1 MFPALRKGSLE
12 GTPWPPEMMQ
22 SVSPCWGLFRPQ
34 VSCCRV
40 LQVLSSA
47 GEWVNPPTHKNPAR
61 RKFTPFSAKRGQQLL
76 PFALPITVTATRCAG
91 PCVQDRSP
99 ASPDASSC
107 STRISIKRS
116 RAHKGCCACQLQR
129 NLLLMSDFKA
139 LMSLQSSPLRL
150 QSWTSRAWH

>member
-1 MFPALRKGSLE
+1 MRGHP
-12 GTPWPPEMMQ
+12 
-22 SVSPCWGLFRPQ
+22 GLQRCCNLYHLAGEQGEETQAPH
-34 VSCCRV
+34 CRV

-47 GEWVNPPTHKNPAR
+47 EERVNPSAHKNPAR
-61 RKFTPFSAKRGQQLL
+61 RKFTPLGTKRGQQLSLL
-76 PFALPITVTATRCAG
+76 PSALPITATATRCAG
-91 PCVQDRSP
+91 PRVQDPSP

-116 RAHKGCCACQLQR
+116 RAHKGCCARQLQR